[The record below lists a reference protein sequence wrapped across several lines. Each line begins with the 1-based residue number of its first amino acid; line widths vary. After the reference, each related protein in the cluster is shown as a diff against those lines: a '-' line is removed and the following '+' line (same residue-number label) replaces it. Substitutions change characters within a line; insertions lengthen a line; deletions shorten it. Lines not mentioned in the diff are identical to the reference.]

1 MPAASFI
8 LAHDL
13 AAAHTAALI
22 AATPDAHWDRPWPGL
37 PTAREQLLHL
47 ALVRES
53 ICRQLAGEATAGL
66 GAVFET
72 EPWRGGTG
80 SLIRAFN
87 EHAERCRALLARL
100 DAASLDRPFTT
111 PFGNRSTP
119 RNYLR
124 AMLLEEQHHRAQMTQ
139 LLRLA
144 GSEPPPYPGQAW
156 VELGIDQHPD
166 QD

>member
-1 MPAASFI
+1 MSDAPAI

-13 AAAHTAALI
+13 AAAHTAALL

-66 GAVFET
+66 GAVFDSES
-72 EPWRGGTG
+72 WRGGTAAL
-80 SLIRAFN
+80 SSAFH
-87 EHAERCRALLARL
+87 EHAGRCRALLLKL
-100 DAASLDRPFTT
+100 DAASLDQPFMT

-124 AMLLEEQHHRAQMTQ
+124 VLLLEEQHHRAQLSQ

-144 GSEPPPYPGQAW
+144 GLEPPPYPGQAW
-156 VELGIDQHPD
+156 VELGVDQG
-166 QD
+166 